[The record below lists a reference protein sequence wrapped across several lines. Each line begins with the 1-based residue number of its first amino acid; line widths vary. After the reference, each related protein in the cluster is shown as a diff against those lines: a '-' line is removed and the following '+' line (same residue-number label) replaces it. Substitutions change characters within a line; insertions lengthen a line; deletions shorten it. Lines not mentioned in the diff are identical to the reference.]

1 MLEIMFLRNPLFCIE
16 SFGQSRKINFINY
29 MTDLS
34 CEEVLSFQSFQAFPK
49 QSSSSLVQ
57 RETWCVRV
65 VSSLVSRTLFV
76 KTKTNNPNPTLDHH
90 HQPQTMASLALLT
103 TTIIL
108 LGSTDASVIFGRKVR
123 FGRSVHNRDVSSP
136 LLTRMRS
143 AGAKAGEAT
152 STAVTLPSSSSVQG
166 DRLLGKEAA
175 DEGTEIIT
183 SEVTDDAVNL
193 MLEQS
198 MPMIDVMSLIDMS
211 LSLSMSMPDMPD
223 INFPEP
229 GTGPVLPPMSPEFD
243 LASLFVEALVSV
255 NL

>member
-1 MLEIMFLRNPLFCIE
+1 
-16 SFGQSRKINFINY
+16 
-29 MTDLS
+29 
-34 CEEVLSFQSFQAFPK
+34 
-49 QSSSSLVQ
+49 
-57 RETWCVRV
+57 
-65 VSSLVSRTLFV
+65 
-76 KTKTNNPNPTLDHH
+76 
-90 HQPQTMASLALLT
+90 MASLALLT

-108 LGSTDASVIFGRKVR
+108 LGSTDATVIFGRKVR
-123 FGRSVHNRDVSSP
+123 FGRSVHNRDVSP

-143 AGAKAGEAT
+143 AGAKVGETT

-175 DEGTEIIT
+175 DEDTAIIT

-223 INFPEP
+223 IIFPEP
-229 GTGPVLPPMSPEFD
+229 GTGPVLPPISTEFD
-243 LASLFVEALVSV
+243 LATLFVEALVSV
-255 NL
+255 NLCCVVVSFLSNSQSHALCSLVASIPSLLCFPDGRHHPMCRRGASQGLMPNDRYHGVHVRRCHWR